1 MCLVLTAIV
10 TALAALLL
18 GAAFYIG
25 RLRRENDR
33 LRKVAENEAFQRA
46 QLAEAMECTRPLRT
60 TGLLC
65 NGVTHDFNN
74 SLTAIL
80 GYSDMAREQLADRP
94 ELVTM
99 LKEISKAGQNARD
112 VTRRLLAFSRHAKVE
127 IQLLPFALVLR
138 DLHALLRAAIP
149 SFIEIKAPVVQEEGY
164 LLVDFN
170 QLLKAL
176 IAGSVFFV
184 DRMRGQERGV
194 ITLAFTLK
202 VDAEARQRHHLAEEE
217 CLALTLSAPLD
228 GLSSNVCS
236 ELFTPFSP
244 AHRKTPDGGLDLA
257 ATRNLLAELNG
268 AIQADLLPDTGLTFT
283 LYLPCRTN
291 QSL

>member
-80 GYSDMAREQLADRP
+80 GYSDMVREQLADRP
-94 ELVTM
+94 ELIAMV
-99 LKEISKAGQNARD
+99 KEISKAGQNARD
-112 VTRRLLAFSRHAKVE
+112 ITRRLLTFSRHDKVE
-127 IQLLPFALVLR
+127 IQLLPLDLVLR
-138 DLHALLRAAIP
+138 DLHNLLRSAMP
-149 SFIEIKAPVVQEEGY
+149 SSVEIKTPVVQEEGY
-164 LLVDFN
+164 LLIDFN
-170 QLLKAL
+170 QLLKVL
-176 IAGSVFFV
+176 IAAANFLLSQ
-184 DRMRGQERGV
+184 MQGQERGA
-194 ITLAFTLK
+194 ITLALTPN
-202 VDAEARQRHHLAEEE
+202 VGNETRQRHHLTEEE
-217 CLALTLSAPLD
+217 YLALTLSAKLD
-228 GLSSNVCS
+228 GLSPNMCP
-236 ELFTPFSP
+236 ELFTPFSE

-257 ATRNLLAELNG
+257 ATRDLLAELKG
-268 AIQADLLPDTGLTFT
+268 AIQAEILPETGLTFS

-291 QSL
+291 QSV